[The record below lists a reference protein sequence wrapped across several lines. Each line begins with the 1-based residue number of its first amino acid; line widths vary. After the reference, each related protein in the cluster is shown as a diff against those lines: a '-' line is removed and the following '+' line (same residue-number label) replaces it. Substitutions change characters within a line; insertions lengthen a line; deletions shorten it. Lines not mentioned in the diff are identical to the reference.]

1 MLELAARFSWLAVG
15 AVCAGVVALVW
26 GMAVGARDAAH
37 AAQHDRRIAV
47 RECAADGT
55 LPVLIVRDAARPE
68 RDLWTCTSGS
78 LRRAQR

>member
-1 MLELAARFSWLAVG
+1 MIELAQRLTWLAVG
-15 AVCAGVVALVW
+15 AACAGVIALLW
-26 GMAVGARDAAH
+26 GMQVGARDAWH

-68 RDLWTCTSGS
+68 RDLWTCGAGS
-78 LRRAQR
+78 LRRAGK

>member
-1 MLELAARFSWLAVG
+1 MLELAARFSWFAVG

-37 AAQHDRRIAV
+37 AAQHDRRLAV

-55 LPVLIVRDAARPE
+55 LPVLIVRDAQDAR
-68 RDLWTCTSGS
+68 RDLWTCSGGS
-78 LRRAQR
+78 LRRAAK

>member
-1 MLELAARFSWLAVG
+1 MLELGQRLAWLAVG
-15 AVCAGVVALVW
+15 AVCAGVIALIW
-26 GMAVGARDAAH
+26 GMSVGARDAQI

-47 RECAADGT
+47 RECATDGT